1 MKVTQEKLPDSQ
13 IGLEIEISPEISQ
26 KAYDTVLKEFSRSAS
41 IPGFRKGKV
50 PRTVLLQRL
59 GASRIKAAAVEEMI
73 QGCIEEAI
81 KQEDIKALGN
91 YKLRS
96 SFEELVLEFE
106 PGKPLTF
113 SASVDV
119 PPEVTVTGYQGL
131 SIRAEEVK
139 YDPADVDKFL
149 EERRKEQATL
159 IPVESRP
166 AALGDVAVVD
176 YSGKVI
182 GPDGE
187 PELIQGGQA
196 EDFQIEILEGQFVKG
211 FLEGIVGMNVG
222 ETKEVPVQFPDE
234 YANEDLAGK
243 SAVFTITLKELKEK
257 ELPQLD
263 DDFAQA
269 VSEFQTLAEL
279 RQSVESQYQD
289 KADRETKANKQ
300 EALLNELVKL
310 VQVELPETMISR
322 EVDNLL
328 QQAAMR
334 LSNYGIDVK
343 KLYTRENIGQMRQ
356 QYREEA
362 IKKLKTSLGLKQ
374 VVKLEGLEVE
384 AAEVEAKV
392 AELKPQ
398 LPQDI
403 DPDRLRELITD
414 QLLEEKAINWLEEKA
429 NIELLPLGTLAA
441 EQRAAEASNPE
452 PEAETTPASEP
463 TE

>member
-96 SFEELVLEFE
+96 SFEELVQEFE

-119 PPEVTVTGYQGL
+119 PPEVTITGYQGL

-166 AALGDVAVVD
+166 AALSDVAVVD

-234 YANEDLAGK
+234 YANDDLAGK

-289 KADRETKANKQ
+289 KAERETKANKQ
-300 EALLNELVKL
+300 EALLDELVKL

-328 QQAAMR
+328 NQAAMR

-356 QYREEA
+356 QYRQEA
-362 IKKLKTSLGLKQ
+362 IEKLKTSLGLKQ

-429 NIELLPLGTLAA
+429 NIELLPVGTLAA
-441 EQRAAEASNPE
+441 EQRAAEASSPE